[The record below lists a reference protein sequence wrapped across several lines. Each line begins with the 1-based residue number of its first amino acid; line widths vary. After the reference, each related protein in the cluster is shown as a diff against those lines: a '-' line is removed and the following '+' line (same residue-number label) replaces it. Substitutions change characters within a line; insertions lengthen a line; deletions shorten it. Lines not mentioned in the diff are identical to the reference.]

1 MFAERLKQL
10 RKEKGMTQI
19 DLANAIGVSNGTV
32 AMWETGRRKPSFE
45 LLEKLSDVFDRRL
58 DYILGASDDPSPAPK
73 PGEGEIQVMGNWIV
87 QEEYEGVMR
96 KFTLLDE
103 FGQKAVSA
111 VLRAEFARCQEQ
123 STLKSSRDISISVK
137 MR

>member
-19 DLANAIGVSNGTV
+19 GLAKTIGVSNGTV
-32 AMWETGRRKPSFE
+32 AMWETGKRRPSFE
-45 LLEKLSDVFDRRL
+45 LLDKLSVVFDRRL
-58 DYILGASDDPSPAPK
+58 DYILGASDDPSTPVLTD
-73 PGEGEIQVMGNWIV
+73 GDINVLGNWAV
-87 QEEYEGVMR
+87 QEEYEDVIR

-123 STLKSSRDISISVK
+123 STLKSGRGISISVK
-137 MR
+137 IR